1 MRVGRRR
8 IAIDCV
14 ASNEGAVL
22 MSYKSS
28 LSIKLVLLLVLVTS
42 SVKLARI
49 HAQTKSTAPA
59 ATGSASLPRF
69 DRVFLLEQTSETSAN
84 VSIGDLN
91 GDGYPDIVLAKGRH
105 WPLRI
110 RHSLGAFC

>member
-1 MRVGRRR
+1 
-8 IAIDCV
+8 
-14 ASNEGAVL
+14 

-28 LSIKLVLLLVLVTS
+28 LSIKVLVLLVLVTS
-42 SVKLARI
+42 SVKLVRI
-49 HAQTKSTAPA
+49 HAQTKAASA

-110 RHSLGAFC
+110 GHSLGAFC